1 MTRAAVVLHTKL
13 PIAAVDEL
21 LRQGLD
27 ASGPRPW
34 RFLWFI
40 SLPLL
45 VKAWIT
51 GPQWNDPS
59 RQVIRSVDGRM
70 FRLERRHRVPMS
82 ASFYGSWEA
91 NDTGTKIE
99 GYFALPTRVL
109 FALRGWFI
117 IVAGMGALGVVL
129 NALDLT
135 IGTHFTVDPRF
146 GLILSFVMVLVTTG
160 IYYLAMWIGSRPDA
174 GAIAFIER
182 TLSASRSGRP
192 PVI

>member
-1 MTRAAVVLHTKL
+1 MTRATVVLHTKL
-13 PIAAVDEL
+13 PFAAVNEL

-40 SLPLL
+40 SIPLL

-99 GYFALPTRVL
+99 GYFALPIRVL
-109 FALRGWFI
+109 YALRGWFI

-146 GLILSFVMVLVTTG
+146 GLILSTVMVLVSTG
-160 IYYLAMWIGSRPDA
+160 IYYLAKWIGSRPDA